1 MSTVYLGLGSN
12 VDARRNIRIAIEWL
26 QEHFIDA
33 AFSPVYQSPA
43 VGFDGEDFLNLVARV
58 ETRADPLSLKQL
70 LNEFEDSHGRNRDAP
85 KFSDRT
91 VDIDILLYDE
101 LVISDPDLEIPRAEI
116 TRFAHVLKPLADIAA
131 DLLYPGSE
139 QTIADL
145 WADFPKNDLELKQI
159 DLG

>member
-101 LVISDPDLEIPRAEI
+101 LVISDSDLEIPRAEI

-131 DLLYPGSE
+131 DLLYPGGE